1 MLRIVIVD
9 DEINIVEGLKKTVEW
24 EEHGCQVVGTAYD
37 GTAAWDVVCEKEPDI
52 LITDITMPGM
62 DGIKLVE
69 KLRPRFPAMRF
80 IYLTCNDDFEMAR
93 SAFRTGACDY
103 IVKETMTREELYESI
118 EKAEKEIANYREN
131 MLNKAV
137 VSNELKILPY
147 GLDFEKNRYLMGLLF
162 VLPLY
167 GEDEDG
173 PADRLKQIIVSFPDC
188 FLFRRSDYEYVVMMK
203 GQEGKERQLIS
214 ELYGQISRT
223 FDKEQTLTYFY
234 AGLKPC
240 RKDNISRLYE
250 NLRQLR
256 SQRFYRKHRMFLLEE
271 SGDEEHFENGTDQ
284 GGFLKHCEDCIREL
298 DTEKSGQWV
307 RDFLKEVSGKRERP
321 ESVLETGEQVLV
333 LLLHEAMRVNASV
346 PNVMTCLQRKRIYQV
361 CSIYELEQLLCW
373 MLADGITQIRE
384 CVYSGRDEVLTNAL
398 RYIEENLG
406 EHLSL
411 GCVARHVSMN
421 ASYFS
426 RYFKGKMGENFV
438 DYLVRQRMDRAKQKL
453 KYTGLSVEAIAAEVG
468 YSNITY
474 FNDSFKKYTGQTPG
488 AYRRQEKKM

>member
-1 MLRIVIVD
+1 
-9 DEINIVEGLKKTVEW
+9 
-24 EEHGCQVVGTAYD
+24 
-37 GTAAWDVVCEKEPDI
+37 
-52 LITDITMPGM
+52 
-62 DGIKLVE
+62 
-69 KLRPRFPAMRF
+69 
-80 IYLTCNDDFEMAR
+80 
-93 SAFRTGACDY
+93 
-103 IVKETMTREELYESI
+103 
-118 EKAEKEIANYREN
+118 
-131 MLNKAV
+131 
-137 VSNELKILPY
+137 
-147 GLDFEKNRYLMGLLF
+147 
-162 VLPLY
+162 
-167 GEDEDG
+167 
-173 PADRLKQIIVSFPDC
+173 
-188 FLFRRSDYEYVVMMK
+188 
-203 GQEGKERQLIS
+203 
-214 ELYGQISRT
+214 
-223 FDKEQTLTYFY
+223 
-234 AGLKPC
+234 
-240 RKDNISRLYE
+240 
-250 NLRQLR
+250 
-256 SQRFYRKHRMFLLEE
+256 MFLLEE
-271 SGDEEHFENGTDQ
+271 SGDEERFEKGTDQ
-284 GGFLKHCEDCIREL
+284 GAFLKHCEDCIREL

-346 PNVMTCLQRKRIYQV
+346 PNVMACLQRKRIYQV

-411 GCVARHVSMN
+411 GRVARHVSMN